1 MGVMMGCGVGVIAKN
16 ILPKAVSLVRDT
28 RGSVAVARVEAASP
42 TAADEAAAPGA
53 RRRRRLTA
61 GLAAL
66 AAAAVALLA
75 CFALGLGAVP
85 SVIVVLLAFV
95 TCAMSAQ
102 SVGQTGIDPMEIFG
116 LIVLLAVAALSDV
129 AQVQL
134 FFVAGVVAVA
144 CGLAGDIMNDFKAGH
159 VLGTDPRAQWI
170 GQAVG
175 GVLGAVVAVAVMA
188 VLLAAYGPDAF
199 GLQGTFVAAQ
209 ASVVATMVAG
219 IPSVPAFLV
228 GLAVGFA
235 LYLLGAPAMMLG
247 LGIYLPFYMSL
258 TAFLGAMAKM
268 AYDAVCARRRAKL
281 PPDEAAARL
290 KAQDETGLVVASGL
304 LGGESVVGV
313 VIALAAVA
321 AGLGA

>member
-1 MGVMMGCGVGVIAKN
+1 MYK
-16 ILPKAVSLVRDT
+16 RQ
-28 RGSVAVARVEAASP
+28 AVARVEAASP

-66 AAAAVALLA
+66 AVAAVALLA

-188 VLLAAYGPDAF
+188 AVSYTHLDVYKRQP
-199 GLQGTFVAAQ
+199 TPRSSN
-209 ASVVATMVAG
+209 ASSSRPALSRGSSSWAPRARG
-219 IPSVPAFLV
+219 RPRPSCL
-228 GLAVGFA
+228 
-235 LYLLGAPAMMLG
+235 
-247 LGIYLPFYMSL
+247 
-258 TAFLGAMAKM
+258 
-268 AYDAVCARRRAKL
+268 RA
-281 PPDEAAARL
+281 
-290 KAQDETGLVVASGL
+290 
-304 LGGESVVGV
+304 
-313 VIALAAVA
+313 
-321 AGLGA
+321 